1 MEWLAGLPQKLVD
14 MFLTLQITDILDI
27 LIIAYMVYR
36 LLGLVR
42 RNNAT
47 RVLKG
52 VLLILLVLWIS
63 SYGLRGLNY
72 LLSHILEWGIV
83 ALIILFQPEIRR
95 LLEQMGSSQWKIMS
109 IFSKPAVDEETLT
122 AAISQTVQ
130 ACGDMSRSRT
140 GALIVFERQNQ
151 LDEILRSGTKLD
163 AQVSSE
169 LLKNIFFVKA
179 PIHDGAVII
188 RSGRVL
194 GAGCMLPLSRN
205 VNLSKDLGM
214 RHRAGIGMSENSD
227 AVVVLVSE
235 ETGAI
240 SVAVGGMLKRHL
252 MTETLEQ
259 LLRNELMPQS
269 GEDPAGGKKGVRA
282 GLKAL
287 LPQGRKEKKEDG
299 NERKGE

>member
-14 MFLTLQITDILDI
+14 MFLTLQFTDILDI
-27 LIIAYMVYR
+27 LIIAYIVYR
-36 LLGLVR
+36 LLSLVR
-42 RNNAT
+42 RNNAS

-52 VLLILLVLWIS
+52 VLLMLLVLWIS

-95 LLEQMGSSQWKIMS
+95 LLEQMGSSRWKIMS

-179 PIHDGAVII
+179 PMHDGAVII

-287 LPQGRKEKKEDG
+287 LPQGRKGKKEDG